1 MKTRH
6 TTFSFIFA
14 LFALVSQAGG
24 VLSWRAAVDGLMEQ
38 GQFAQAEQVMKSL
51 PGKVR
56 RQQAVAIDS
65 LLQVMGRIR
74 KDFTMTPEEG
84 KKLILEKYPQAT
96 DAQIENWKHT
106 KALEVMNIDGQEW
119 WFRKSVRNLWLLGKE
134 FALKNKS
141 LNDVSAA
148 TRLKYFREAMKC
160 APDVNGVRDWRHV
173 NITFTLDID
182 PDVIPA
188 GETYR
193 MWMPFPFEN
202 LRQRNIKLESSNL
215 PVTHSMGSK
224 HHTVYAKAKA
234 VKGQPTHFEYTF
246 SYDVAE
252 RHISQQDLL
261 ALVEPYKHDAFYRKY
276 TSSELPHIVITGEMQ
291 SLAGSIVGEEENPVL
306 AASLIYHWI
315 AQRFPWAGAREYSTL
330 SNIPEYVLAHG
341 HGDCGQVSL
350 LYITLCRAAGIPARW
365 ESGYML
371 HPGEENYHDWG
382 EIYFEGV
389 GWVPTD
395 MSFGRSTEGTA
406 LHDYYAT
413 GIDLYRLAT
422 NEGTGDQ
429 LSPAKKYIRS
439 ETVDFQPGEVEWKN
453 GNIYYDHWNS
463 TMRVNEITP
472 LEDNRK

>member
-56 RQQAVAIDS
+56 RQQSVAIDS

-215 PVTHSMGSK
+215 PVTHSIGSK
-224 HHTVYAKAKA
+224 HHTVYAEAKA

-261 ALVEPYKHDAFYRKY
+261 ALVEPYKHDAFYKKY

-453 GNIYYDHWNS
+453 GNIYYDHWDS

>member
-224 HHTVYAKAKA
+224 HHTVYAEAKA

-261 ALVEPYKHDAFYRKY
+261 ALVEPYKHDAFYKKY

-453 GNIYYDHWNS
+453 GNIYYDHWDS

>member
-224 HHTVYAKAKA
+224 HHTVYAEAKA

-261 ALVEPYKHDAFYRKY
+261 ALVEPYKHDAFYKKY

-453 GNIYYDHWNS
+453 GNIYYDYWDS

>member
-224 HHTVYAKAKA
+224 HHTVYAEAKA

-261 ALVEPYKHDAFYRKY
+261 ALVEPYKHDAFYKKY

-422 NEGTGDQ
+422 NEGIGDQ

-453 GNIYYDHWNS
+453 GNIYYDHWDS